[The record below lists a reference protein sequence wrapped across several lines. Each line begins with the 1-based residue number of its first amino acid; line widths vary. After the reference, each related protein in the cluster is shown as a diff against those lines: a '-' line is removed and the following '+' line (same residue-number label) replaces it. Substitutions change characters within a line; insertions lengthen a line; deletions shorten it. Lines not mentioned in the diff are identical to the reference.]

1 MKRGWWIASIVIIII
16 IILLISFIYIFSSRK
31 TSKETDLT
39 KNNLSVDNKEKTCA
53 SNGRMCGGIAGILCC
68 DNLICDYGENEG
80 MPDAS
85 GICR

>member
-1 MKRGWWIASIVIIII
+1 M
-16 IILLISFIYIFSSRK
+16 
-31 TSKETDLT
+31 
-39 KNNLSVDNKEKTCA
+39 DNKEKTCA